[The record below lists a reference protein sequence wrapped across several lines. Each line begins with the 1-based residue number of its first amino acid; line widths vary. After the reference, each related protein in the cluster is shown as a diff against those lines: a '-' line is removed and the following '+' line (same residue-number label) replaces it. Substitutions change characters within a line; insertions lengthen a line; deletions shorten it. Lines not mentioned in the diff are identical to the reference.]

1 MLFSVVAVATR
12 LTRLQ
17 NWKKVIQTPI
27 SIGIRAISFVVR
39 GLIYGIDVRQEL
51 EIAEINVKIT
61 KILRHSTDDLYG
73 SSIVGFSTVD
83 NGINYN
89 SSEEEEVVKKKK
101 FSENDVVKLV
111 MPRQCH
117 PHRGPG
123 EFVFMGRQRLGDLS
137 LVCAARLS
145 EWATIVRTF
154 NSDGTS
160 HCVLKS

>member
-1 MLFSVVAVATR
+1 MSPSPLAESVVIVCFFIVA
-12 LTRLQ
+12 
-17 NWKKVIQTPI
+17 
-27 SIGIRAISFVVR
+27 VVR

-73 SSIVGFSTVD
+73 GNSIVGFSTVD